1 MYSTPGQE
9 SSPPDAPVIET
20 RGLSKAFRRAT
31 AVDSV
36 DLTVRPGRVYGLLG
50 PNGAGKSTTL
60 KLILGLI
67 GPTTGEVRLFGQPW
81 SRQGLSRIGASIDGP
96 SFYGHLSAK
105 QNVMIH
111 AHLLALPEAEAHSA
125 LAAVDLDP
133 ADRKKAKSFSTG
145 MKGRL
150 ALAIAMLGSP
160 DLLILDEPQNGLDP
174 EGIAAL
180 RTMMRRFTET
190 GRTIVLSSHLLGE
203 VASVAD
209 DIGLI
214 AQGRLRYQGSLADLA
229 PDGDL
234 ESAYFTLTSGSNEAR
249 AVTP

>member
-1 MYSTPGQE
+1 MYAAPHPETPPGGT
-9 SSPPDAPVIET
+9 PVIET
-20 RGLSKAFRRAT
+20 RGLSKAFRRST

-36 DLTVRPGRVYGLLG
+36 DLTVRPGRIYGLLG

-60 KLILGLI
+60 KMILGLLP
-67 GPTTGEVRLFGQPW
+67 PTSGEVRLFGRPW
-81 SRQGLSRIGASIDGP
+81 SRPDLSRIGASINGP
-96 SFYGHLSAK
+96 SFYGHLSAR
-105 QNVMIH
+105 QNLVVH
-111 AHLLALPEAEAHSA
+111 THLLGLPEAEADRA
-125 LAAVDLDP
+125 LAAVELDRS
-133 ADRKKAKSFSTG
+133 DRKKAKSFSTG

-150 ALAIAMLGSP
+150 ALAIAMLGNP
-160 DLLILDEPQNGLDP
+160 DVLILDEPQNGLDP

-180 RTMMRRFTET
+180 RTMLRRFTDT

-214 AQGRLRYQGSLADLA
+214 AAGRLRYQGRLADLA

-234 ESAYFTLTSGSNEAR
+234 ERAYFTLTGAAHGAGVMS
-249 AVTP
+249 

>member
-1 MYSTPGQE
+1 MYSP
-9 SSPPDAPVIET
+9 SPDRNTEDTPVIET

-36 DLTVRPGRVYGLLG
+36 DLAVRPGSVYGLLG

-60 KLILGLI
+60 KLILGLSE
-67 GPTTGEVRLFGQPW
+67 PTAGEVRLFGSPW
-81 SRQGLSRIGASIDGP
+81 SRQALSRIGASINGP

-105 QNVMIH
+105 QNLMVH
-111 AHLLALPEAEAHSA
+111 AHLLGMPASEVNRVLAE
-125 LAAVDLDP
+125 VELD
-133 ADRKKAKSFSTG
+133 ASDRKKTRSFSTG

-150 ALAIAMLGSP
+150 ALAIAMLGDP
-160 DLLILDEPQNGLDP
+160 DVLILDEPQNGLDP

-180 RTMMRRFTET
+180 RTMLRRFTDT
-190 GRTIVLSSHLLGE
+190 GRTVVLSSHLLGE

-214 AQGRLRYQGSLADLA
+214 SAGRLRYQGPLAELA

-234 ESAYFTLTSGSNEAR
+234 ERAYFQLTGATHGAG
-249 AVTP
+249 AVAS